1 MELLV
6 NVVVNGLKSRR
17 STVDDE
23 NSQTAV
29 VRVVES

>member
-6 NVVVNGLKSRR
+6 NVVVNGLKSRW